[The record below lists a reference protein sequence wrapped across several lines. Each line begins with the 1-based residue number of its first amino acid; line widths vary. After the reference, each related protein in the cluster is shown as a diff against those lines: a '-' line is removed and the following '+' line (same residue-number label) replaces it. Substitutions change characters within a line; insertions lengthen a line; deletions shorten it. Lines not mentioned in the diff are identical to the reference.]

1 MPRET
6 PVERFDALL
15 TEYECWLNFIQE
27 HSDLLPPQRP
37 SLVQYYKGLAYLDV
51 ARPKY
56 YRHQALINGQ
66 PAPIQVKEYS
76 QTPGAKYHSR
86 VREETGAIR
95 RFDTAEEAEAKI
107 DERLKLEEATQ
118 FVLRGEEPRVPP
130 ELIVELTA
138 NVPEAMVKYLK
149 LLELAK
155 GQEDYDYYKAI
166 LQLLKEREAKEAQAM
181 GDIL

>member
-27 HSDLLPPQRP
+27 HSALLPPQRP
-37 SLVQYYKGLAYLDV
+37 SLVQYYKGLAHLDV

-66 PAPIQVKEYS
+66 PAPMQVKEYS

-86 VREETGAIR
+86 VREEAGAAR
-95 RFDTAEEAEAKI
+95 RFDTFEEAEAKI
-107 DERLKLEEATQ
+107 DERIKLEEATEL
-118 FVLRGEEPRVPP
+118 VLRGEEPQLPP

-138 NVPEAMVKYLK
+138 NVPEALAKHLK
-149 LLELAK
+149 LMQAAPDPATR
-155 GQEDYDYYKAI
+155 DYHQSI
-166 LQLLKEREAKEAQAM
+166 LQLLRDREAKEAQAM